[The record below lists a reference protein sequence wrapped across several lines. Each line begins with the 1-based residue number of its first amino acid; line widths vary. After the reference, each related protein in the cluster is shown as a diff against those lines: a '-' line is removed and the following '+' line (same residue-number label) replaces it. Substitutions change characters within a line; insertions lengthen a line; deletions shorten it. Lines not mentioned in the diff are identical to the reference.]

1 MNYFL
6 ELLIEAIIVGIVIL
20 GVGAIVSLII
30 SLIFKTDL
38 PKICKNWNKNHVME
52 ISLFLTGFF
61 AHLFFEAV
69 GLNKYYVNYKK

>member
-30 SLIFKTDL
+30 SLIFKTNL
-38 PKICKNWNKNHVME
+38 PKICKTWNKHYVME

-61 AHLFFEAV
+61 AHLFFELV
-69 GLNKYYVNYKK
+69 GLNAYYVKSKK

>member
-20 GVGAIVSLII
+20 GVGVIVSLII
-30 SLIFKTDL
+30 GLLFKTNL
-38 PKICKNWNKNHVME
+38 PKVCKDWNKHHVME

-69 GLNKYYVNYKK
+69 GLNAYYVKSKK